1 MNFLQRNL
9 FIKLRSENFGTDE
22 ELEPMTTFKMQ
33 KIAKMMKN
41 LSDIPEGEVRMNNSF
56 LNRRLTKIQDDERHA
71 IDTSIETV
79 YLLRIIVGNVNSIL
93 KNGIN
98 LKGIIQLGNYLR
110 TKGDK
115 VDFVK
120 LEKWLAKLRIQR
132 IAQLE
137 GSVLIT
143 FFDFEQRIA
152 ELFGIESALGFY
164 VYHRQQVLISR
175 TALSLEILQLC
186 LLWNL
191 GTVEVIGPN
200 LESVSVSQVDV
211 FLILGIYVGSAFC
224 SFQIDISHLRVITYS
239 FPKDVSLVMAEVNT
253 MNMTAGIFT
262 LHLSVKPK
270 GKYYGNNC
278 YDTSFHNCK
287 DTKNV

>member
-33 KIAKMMKN
+33 KIAQMMKN

-120 LEKWLAKLRIQR
+120 LEKWLTRLRIQR

-143 FFDFEQRIA
+143 FFDFEQDEIP
-152 ELFGIESALGFY
+152 FVHHIERGAYKLTLRSLYYNIMDQQAIQFEQTSSGF
-164 VYHRQQVLISR
+164 VR
-175 TALSLEILQLC
+175 TTGGTMRKNLRRSMRYLQYAPIETMSNFMNNFFRSLSEI
-186 LLWNL
+186 
-191 GTVEVIGPN
+191 E
-200 LESVSVSQVDV
+200 E
-211 FLILGIYVGSAFC
+211 
-224 SFQIDISHLRVITYS
+224 
-239 FPKDVSLVMAEVNT
+239 
-253 MNMTAGIFT
+253 
-262 LHLSVKPK
+262 
-270 GKYYGNNC
+270 
-278 YDTSFHNCK
+278 
-287 DTKNV
+287 

>member
-9 FIKLRSENFGTDE
+9 FIKLRSENFGTNE

-33 KIAKMMKN
+33 KIAQLMKN
-41 LSDIPEGEVRMNNSF
+41 LSDIPEGEVRMSNSF
-56 LNRRLTKIQDDERHA
+56 LNRRLSKIQDDERHA

-79 YLLRIIVGNVNSIL
+79 YLLRIIVDNVNSIL

-143 FFDFEQRIA
+143 FFDFEQDEIPFVCHVEPGAYKHTLRSLYYNITEHQDIQFEQNNA
-152 ELFGIESALGFY
+152 GFVHTTGGTMRKNLRRSIRFLQYAPIETMSNFMNNFF
-164 VYHRQQVLISR
+164 RS
-175 TALSLEILQLC
+175 LSEI
-186 LLWNL
+186 
-191 GTVEVIGPN
+191 E
-200 LESVSVSQVDV
+200 E
-211 FLILGIYVGSAFC
+211 
-224 SFQIDISHLRVITYS
+224 
-239 FPKDVSLVMAEVNT
+239 
-253 MNMTAGIFT
+253 
-262 LHLSVKPK
+262 
-270 GKYYGNNC
+270 
-278 YDTSFHNCK
+278 
-287 DTKNV
+287 